1 MGHLHSFQKIKSRI
15 NAWYSGSLL
24 QMNFR
29 EQPEIKK
36 VLILDTD
43 DLQAVP
49 REIEVPVF
57 QRIEMISGTLK
68 ELEKK
73 IKELQ
78 KSGESVWVRAVN
90 TGDFYA
96 KLQYT
101 LSECCTAGNV
111 KIISSVNS
119 QDNPALEQLQHR
131 ASEKLVEVTPRAVF
145 ERLLEDMTEEH
156 RKELTDAFD
165 EACRR
170 LEEDDINAE

>member
-1 MGHLHSFQKIKSRI
+1 
-15 NAWYSGSLL
+15 
-24 QMNFR
+24 MNFR

-119 QDNPALEQLQHR
+119 QDNPALEQLQRR